1 MSSPV
6 PTCMTIPVRLFA
18 VALVG
23 LCCGLEPWPV
33 VAAEIYT
40 FGKGANGSRFV
51 KHVDRPVANRKAE
64 AQAREAG
71 VATGV
76 GAGGNAG
83 ATKGRQAGGAGRT
96 QGPPPPPPVDS
107 KALEVLNLPIM

>member
-18 VALVG
+18 VAVVG

-71 VATGV
+71 VA
-76 GAGGNAG
+76 AGGSAG
-83 ATKGRQAGGAGRT
+83 TTKGRQAGGAGRT

-107 KALEVLNLPIM
+107 KALEVLNTPIM

>member
-1 MSSPV
+1 
-6 PTCMTIPVRLFA
+6 MTTRVRLFA
-18 VALVG
+18 AVLLS
-23 LCCGLEPWPV
+23 LCCGLHSGHGA
-33 VAAEIYT
+33 AAEIYT

-64 AQAREAG
+64 AKAREAG
-71 VATGV
+71 VAAGV
-76 GAGGNAG
+76 AAGGSAE

-107 KALEVLNLPIM
+107 KALEVLNSPIM